1 MDNAQMIEGYLI
13 DSGMAYDAVGDGL
26 WIVHDE
32 SEHVDN
38 IVIHHSHPIVV
49 FRVKLMDAPGD
60 AVARAA
66 LFEDLLRLN
75 ATDMVSGA
83 YGLEDNAVVITE
95 TLQAENLDENEFQ
108 AALDGITLGIA
119 QHYPTLKSHLSA

>member
-1 MDNAQMIEGYLI
+1 MDNPEVIEGYLI
-13 DSGMAYDAVGDGL
+13 GSGLAYDALGDGL

-32 SEHVDN
+32 GEHVDN
-38 IVIHHSHPIVV
+38 IVIHYSHPIVL
-49 FRVKLMDAPGD
+49 FRVKLMDAPSE
-60 AVARAA
+60 AAARGA

-95 TLQAENLDENEFQ
+95 TLQSENLDENEFQ
-108 AALDGITLGIA
+108 AALDGITLGIS
-119 QHYPTLKSHLSA
+119 QHYKTLKSHLGA